1 MFQTIKCPINEIS
14 SIVLSFRDQEK
25 IRKEVFFLC
34 EMLQLKQRH
43 TKDALRKVKRKLYIK
58 KSALKQKS

>member
-43 TKDALRKVKRKLYIK
+43 TKEIVKTIMHYEK
-58 KSALKQKS
+58 